1 MPAKLQRQVAAPPRP
16 AAAAGGAARPA
27 ARGSLRGRAVGTRV
41 LVQFTTQFAT
51 LLEAGVPVLRGLQ
64 ILEARLEAGA
74 FKRVLGAIAED
85 VASGTPLSEAFAKHP
100 RIFDRLFTNMVRAG
114 EAGGVLDTILKRLGE
129 YLERMQSIRDRAKS
143 ALLYPCV
150 VLGIAALVLTVVFL
164 VVIPKFEEIFQ
175 TLDTELPGPTRFL
188 IDSSRFVVRDG
199 WIVLLALGLVG
210 ISLRL
215 AYLRVHGFRR
225 FLHGRILRL
234 PLVGRLVSRAVIA
247 RFSRTFGTLLSS
259 GVPHLDALGIV
270 RGSIGNE
277 VVGEAVDHV
286 RDRVREGEG
295 LATPMGATGVFDELV
310 VNMVDVG
317 EQTGELDRMCLK
329 VADAYDVEVNRSLEG
344 LFKILEPLL
353 LVGMAVVVGF
363 IVISLFLPLL
373 SILEKLG
380 Q

>member
-1 MPAKLQRQVAAPPRP
+1 MPAKIQRQVAAPPRP
-16 AAAAGGAARPA
+16 AGKAAPASAPA
-27 ARGSLRGRAVGTRV
+27 ASLRGRAVGTRV

-51 LLEAGVPVLRGLQ
+51 LLEAGVPVLRALQ
-64 ILEARLEAGA
+64 ILEARLESGA
-74 FKRVLGAIAED
+74 FRKVLSAVAED
-85 VASGTPLSEAFAKHP
+85 VAGGTPLSEALGKHP
-100 RIFDRLFTNMVRAG
+100 RVFDRLFTNMVRAG
-114 EAGGVLDTILKRLGE
+114 EAGGVLDTILKRLAE
-129 YLERMQSIRDRAKS
+129 YLERMQSIRDRTKS

-150 VLGIAALVLTVVFL
+150 VLGIATLVLTIVFL

-175 TLDTELPGPTRFL
+175 TLDTDLPGPTRFL
-188 IDSSRFVVRDG
+188 VDFSRFVIKDG
-199 WIVLLALGLVG
+199 WMVG
-210 ISLRL
+210 IALV
-215 AYLRVHGFRR
+215 AIVVGLRVAYVRAYRFRR
-225 FLHGRILRL
+225 FIHGRALRL
-234 PLVGRLVSRAVIA
+234 PLVGRLVARAVVA

-259 GVPHLDALGIV
+259 GVPHLEALGIV
-270 RGSIGNE
+270 KGSTGNE
-277 VVGEAVDHV
+277 VVAEAIEHV
-286 RDRVREGEG
+286 RERVREGEG

-329 VADAYDVEVNRSLEG
+329 VADAYDVEVSRSLEG
-344 LFKILEPLL
+344 LFKVLEPLL